1 MIYRLLICA
10 ALLLLPLPALAA
22 DAASGQSRPGGWVRL
37 EQGARPAYVGIQ
49 GGTAPACVLRATD
62 GSIFVL
68 TGNTGSDFSQLLT
81 ASVPGAGSL
90 PEAAPA
96 SLQADSAV
104 ELRPFGLSNPEEV
117 ELAAAPAPQ
126 REAHDGATAFKP
138 LRLSSYKNLLNYS
151 GAL

>member
-1 MIYRLLICA
+1 MIHRILICA
-10 ALLLLPLPALAA
+10 ALLLPFPALAA
-22 DAASGQSRPGGWVRL
+22 DAGSAQNRPGGWVRL

-81 ASVPGAGSL
+81 ASGSGGHAGSP
-90 PEAAPA
+90 PEAAF
-96 SLQADSAV
+96 LRADAAV
-104 ELRPFGLSNPEEV
+104 ELRPFGLSNPEET
-117 ELAAAPAPQ
+117 ELAAAPVPQ
-126 REAHDGATAFKP
+126 REEHDGAAAFKP